1 MAIALPTAER
11 CARTRR
17 EPPARLG
24 SNLQVHTHQTLRSGR
39 CGRHWAHDIGGDFSD
54 VIVPYD
60 AYELNQRLQ
69 FGHPN
74 LAHWLGTDEFGRDV
88 PTRLIYGARIA
99 LFIGL
104 ASSFVGATAGA
115 VGGLINAYLGGR
127 TDLWLQRLMHIM
139 LAFPLLILAL
149 AIVTVLGRSI
159 PNLIVAIAIPVIPR
173 TARVVRSSALAVK
186 ENVFVE
192 AARAV
197 GSSHIR
203 VMFRHLVPNIMAP
216 YLIVLTAQLGG
227 AILTEASLSFLGL
240 GTAEP
245 TPSWGLMLSGGA
257 PMYAEKAPWLA
268 SSPVWPSAWRSSG
281 STSLVIRYVMPWIRV
296 SGTARNEEKGDERF
310 ADGCTIACSHTAR
323 EPVGRACGS
332 GAGEATFWGDATGR
346 PGG

>member
-1 MAIALPTAER
+1 MALATRPRQTAALER
-11 CARTRR
+11 AVIRRRVWDATCKFIRTK
-17 EPPARLG
+17 PLG
-24 SNLQVHTHQTLRSGR
+24 AAGAAVIVLMTL
-39 CGRHWAHDIGGDFSD
+39 AAIFAD
-54 VIVPYD
+54 VIAPYD

-88 PTRLIYGARIA
+88 LTRLIYGARIA

-104 ASSFVGATAGA
+104 ASSFLGATAGA
-115 VGGLINAYLGGR
+115 VVGLISAYLGGR
-127 TDLWLQRLMHIM
+127 TDLWLQRLMDIM

-149 AIVTVLGRSI
+149 AIVAVLGRSI

-203 VMFRHLVPNIMAP
+203 VMFRHMVPNIMAP

-268 SSPVWPSAWRSSG
+268 IFPGLAISLAVFGFNLFGDSLRDALDPRLRHRS
-281 STSLVIRYVMPWIRV
+281 
-296 SGTARNEEKGDERF
+296 
-310 ADGCTIACSHTAR
+310 
-323 EPVGRACGS
+323 
-332 GAGEATFWGDATGR
+332 
-346 PGG
+346 